1 MEQSVFVPGYNS
13 GQYRVPGVGGAVS
26 GAPPVSTS
34 VAPQGSKLAT
44 YMNRGGP
51 TQPQNFH
58 DINNKMNN
66 MSLDHSMKMMNRPP
80 NPGNSFPGPHNSAPF
95 QRPAAGFPVSISSIA
110 TNI

>member
-1 MEQSVFVPGYNS
+1 MEQSVYVSGYSS
-13 GQYRVPGVGGAVS
+13 GPYRVPGVGGAVP

-58 DINNKMNN
+58 DLNNKMNN
-66 MSLDHSMKMMNRPP
+66 LGLDHSMKMMNRPP
-80 NPGNSFPGPHNSAPF
+80 TPGTEIGEHFMELVDSCLAHI
-95 QRPAAGFPVSISSIA
+95 SIL
-110 TNI
+110 NILKS

>member
-1 MEQSVFVPGYNS
+1 MEQSVYVPGYNS
-13 GQYRVPGVGGAVS
+13 GPYRVPGVGGAGAVS

-58 DINNKMNN
+58 DLNNKMNN
-66 MSLDHSMKMMNRPP
+66 LGLDHGMKMMNRPP
-80 NPGNSFPGPHNSAPF
+80 NPGRDLASHYA
-95 QRPAAGFPVSISSIA
+95 
-110 TNI
+110 